1 MKLCT
6 RCRQTKPLDQF
17 YNADRY
23 HCKKCERELARWR
36 MQRFDNKIR
45 TAWRDA
51 KKQAKKHGV
60 EDTLTLDEVAY
71 IFALSGGRC
80 AYTGKFAVKPT
91 LEHIIPMSRGGANA
105 AWNVIVVD
113 YAQNISKNDTD
124 PSDWLQFKHG
134 YRVEKDLIALMAA
147 RKGVTV
153 EAMQSELFEFQ
164 RKYSDEWYRKHVT
177 KKVVASG

>member
-36 MQRFDNKIR
+36 MHRRDNKIR

-51 KKQAKKHGV
+51 KKQAKKYGV

-113 YAQNISKNDTD
+113 FAQNYQKQNTD
-124 PSDWLQFKHG
+124 PSDWFQFNYG
-134 YRVEKDLIALMAA
+134 YKFETDMIKLMAA

-153 EAMQSELFEFQ
+153 EAMQAELLELQ
-164 RKYSDEWYRKHVT
+164 RKYSEEWYRKHVT
-177 KKVVASG
+177 KKAVAGG

>member
-1 MKLCT
+1 MRTCT
-6 RCRQTKPLDQF
+6 RCQQSKPLDQF
-17 YNADRY
+17 YSVDRS
-23 HCKKCERELARWR
+23 HCTDCERKTARWR
-36 MQRFDNKIR
+36 MQRQKNKIR

-51 KKQAKKHGV
+51 KKQAKKYGV

-113 YAQNISKNDTD
+113 SAQNYAKCNTD
-124 PSDWLQFKHG
+124 PSDWFQFNYG
-134 YRVEKDLIALMAA
+134 YKFETDMIKLMAA

-153 EAMQSELFEFQ
+153 EEMQAELLELQ
-164 RKYSDEWYRKHVT
+164 RKYSEEWYRKHVT
-177 KKVVASG
+177 KKAVASG